1 MSNFI
6 LEDLDQLTKQCR
18 IDYKNLPTKI
28 DIPITPEL
36 KNLLIK
42 KLGNGVEISE
52 YSIEYTNDK
61 NQYGIFPS
69 KWFWVASVFYKLA
82 QAYEP
87 YSEILAHLKK
97 IPEFNN
103 EDFLKQYPFEHEP
116 SSKTQEQLDFEKEAL
131 SFITSKD
138 SLTAIQNF
146 DLFKKFIYERSW
158 WNQGE
163 VSTKKDKSSGKNFWR
178 TNKDLFKSTLLTAT
192 QFIVSTSDK
201 LTTII
206 YAVAEEPLILNELQ
220 NIINNINAVNS
231 VKASSGK
238 PAENIIFY
246 GAPGTGK
253 SFAIEEKVKGHIS
266 IRTVFHPETQYSD
279 FVGCLRPSMDDNG
292 IEYSF
297 KKGPFIEALLKAIKN
312 PEHHYYLIIEE
323 INRAPAAAVFGELF
337 QLLDRDKNGESE
349 YRIDINDKDLLNLLN
364 KEHPGGFPDNKLYIP
379 NNLSLYAT
387 MNSSDQAVMPLDTAF
402 KRRWKFEYMPLDFS
416 TSPSGVFDIIT
427 EDGLQTVSWLV
438 FAKTVNSILS
448 LQSIPE
454 DRHLGPWFV
463 NENEIFDQ
471 KNAKKTL
478 TGKVLMYIWDDVLRH
493 SERSALFNTDIKT
506 FGSLVKKIENNEII
520 FSENF
525 LKVLEKEIEKTNA
538 ETQNE
543 NLKPEITE
551 EEDTGEN

>member
-1 MSNFI
+1 MDVPYIGAYMSNFI

-28 DIPITPEL
+28 DIPITTEL
-36 KNLLIK
+36 KDLLIK
-42 KLGNGVEISE
+42 KLGKGVEVSK

-87 YSEILAHLKK
+87 YSEILTHLKK

-138 SLTAIQNF
+138 PSTANQNF
-146 DLFKKFIYERSW
+146 DFFKKFIYERSW

-178 TNKDLFKSTLLTAT
+178 TNNDLFKSTLLTAT

-206 YAVAEEPLILNELQ
+206 YAVADEPLILNELQ
-220 NIINNINAVNS
+220 NITSNINASNLIT
-231 VKASSGK
+231 ANSGK

-253 SFAIEEKVKGHIS
+253 SFAIDEITKGYIS
-266 IRTVFHPETQYSD
+266 VRTVFHPETQYGD

-297 KKGPFIEALLKAIKN
+297 KKGPFIEALLKALKN

-364 KEHPGGFPDNKLYIP
+364 KEHMGGFPDNKLYIP

-402 KRRWKFEYMPLDFS
+402 KRRWKFEYKPLDFT
-416 TSPSGVFDIIT
+416 TSPLGNFELNT
-427 EDGLQTVSWLV
+427 QDGSQTVSWSD
-438 FAKTVNSILS
+438 FAQIVNSILS
-448 LQSIPE
+448 SESIPE
-454 DRHLGPWFV
+454 DRHMGPWFV
-463 NENEIFDQ
+463 NETEIKDSED
-471 KNAKKTL
+471 AKKTL
-478 TGKVLMYIWDDVLRH
+478 TGKILMYLWDDVLRH
-493 SERSALFNTDIKT
+493 SERSILFHQDIKT
-506 FGSLVKKIENNEII
+506 FGSLVKKFNAGEII

-525 LKVLEKEIEKTNA
+525 EKRLKE
-538 ETQNE
+538 ETG
-543 NLKPEITE
+543 K
-551 EEDTGEN
+551 